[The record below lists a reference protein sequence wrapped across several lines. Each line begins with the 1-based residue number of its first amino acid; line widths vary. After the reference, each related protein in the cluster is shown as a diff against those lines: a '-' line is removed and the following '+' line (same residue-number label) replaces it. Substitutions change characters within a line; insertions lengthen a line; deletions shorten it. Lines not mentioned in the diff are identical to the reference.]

1 MSQIQGLTRPPNRR
15 AVMVSGPSK
24 TTRAPIIV
32 GPSNSGKTTLVLP
45 FDDLFGHN
53 RVFHKPALNSS
64 FPLVNLS
71 KHKRFLFFDDFRPI
85 EYAQETID
93 VSTFLSL
100 FNGHPFEI
108 RQSQA
113 FRHGNED
120 FAWRKGCCLTAK
132 DQELWEPWGNVSA
145 EDVQHMRN
153 RMHVFTCHA
162 VLQDLRQTVPC
173 PSELPFFLFRDGKGQ
188 RPNCM
193 AASANWLSKTIVN
206 HFLVA
211 IFIIDIHQRFSDGYF
226 MMDSFEIIF

>member
-1 MSQIQGLTRPPNRR
+1 M
-15 AVMVSGPSK
+15 
-24 TTRAPIIV
+24 
-32 GPSNSGKTTLVLP
+32 VLP
-45 FDDLFGHN
+45 FDELFGHN

-71 KHKRFLFFDDFRPI
+71 KNKRFLFFDDFRPI

-132 DQELWEPWGNVSA
+132 DEELWDPWGHVTL
-145 EDVQHMRN
+145 EDVQHMKN
-153 RMHVFTCHA
+153 RLHVFTCHA
-162 VLQDLRQTVPC
+162 VLQDLRPTVPC
-173 PSELPFFLFRDGKGQ
+173 VSCMCKWICDGAAKADARAVLQCIPPAESMSRAPLPSLVEGLADLSIRAKLPEAKTAALEAELAQLGAVSVQEVGMNDWKRLNSFSALLPFEQ
-188 RPNCM
+188 RRLLQ
-193 AASANWLSKTIVN
+193 AVS
-206 HFLVA
+206 
-211 IFIIDIHQRFSDGYF
+211 Q
-226 MMDSFEIIF
+226 